1 MANGLLSPVER
12 QTKEV
17 FGMVPMKERLAL
29 LPRYSKDQGLIAPQF
44 IYELAKAVST
54 PVTAAQGY
62 EVSPEEAINV
72 AAAGMGG
79 SSIGTAP
86 KGSLKSGLF
95 RQGAFDPR
103 FDPRKLEQE
112 RLRSLTTV
120 VDPTA
125 SNQIPTVD
133 LSQFAGRPFITSM
146 SDRTAAGGNLK
157 EIKGVKLDRPIGLLG
172 GQDYMFYNPGQVWA
186 SGQNPV
192 KQIMQNAQVI
202 KEVTGQNPL
211 YIPWRMAPSGG
222 DFATMTG
229 ETMLSYANSALNK
242 KEKTK
247 VDKEIKKFIPDWSG
261 LASDKSV
268 EQFRGA
274 PDSARKALKNA
285 LDTNFRNTGG
295 LSIGEARLAVADPKQ
310 LMGADA
316 GIMNVGEIFAGS
328 PIVAVSGH
336 PSYPRGVP
344 GQGLGRLQ
352 ENRTIFELLP
362 QVVRERGIA
371 DPTKP
376 SQADIRAMQ
385 MKPYAGVIDDKLL
398 KALGY

>member
-1 MANGLLSPVER
+1 MAEGLLSPVEH

-17 FGMVPMKERLAL
+17 FGMVPMKERLSL
-29 LPRYSKDQGLIAPQF
+29 LPRYSKTQGLIAPEL

-54 PVTAAQGY
+54 PITAAKGY
-62 EVSPEEAINV
+62 AVSPEEAINV
-72 AAAGMGG
+72 GMAGVGG

-86 KGSLKSGLF
+86 KGALKSGLI
-95 RQGAFDPR
+95 REGKFDPR

-120 VDPTA
+120 VDPTG
-125 SNQIPTVD
+125 SNQVPIVD
-133 LSQFAGRPFITSM
+133 LTQFAGRPFITSM
-146 SDRTAAGGNLK
+146 SDRTAAGGKLV
-157 EIKGVKLDRPIGLLG
+157 EVKGVKLEKPVGLLG
-172 GQDYMFYNPGQVWA
+172 GQDYMFNNPGRVWA
-186 SGQNPV
+186 ANSAPAT
-192 KQIMQNAQVI
+192 QIMRNAQVI

-211 YIPWRMAPSGG
+211 FMGWRMAPTGG
-222 DFATMTG
+222 DFTTMTG
-229 ETMLSYANSALNK
+229 ETMLSYANSALSK

-261 LASDKSV
+261 LASDQSV

-310 LMGADA
+310 LMSADA
-316 GIMNVGEIFAGS
+316 GIMNVGEIFANK
-328 PIVAVSGH
+328 PIVASFH
-336 PSYPRGVP
+336 PAYSKGIP

-362 QVVRERGIA
+362 QVVKERGIV
-371 DPTKP
+371 DPKNP
-376 SQADIRAMQ
+376 SAADIRALQ
-385 MKPYAGVIDDKLL
+385 MKPYAGMLDDKLL

>member
-1 MANGLLSPVER
+1 MADGLLSNVLGAVDRKKQEVKAGLGLLADNPQEWAAQATARYFPTKEEER
-12 QTKEV
+12 QFRMVKE
-17 FGMVPMKERLAL
+17 
-29 LPRYSKDQGLIAPQF
+29 
-44 IYELAKAVST
+44 
-54 PVTAAQGY
+54 
-62 EVSPEEAINV
+62 
-72 AAAGMGG
+72 MGG
-79 SSIGTAP
+79 DITQTPYYQKVFDLTQFQGSIKSPIGTA
-86 KGSLKSGLF
+86 SGLF
-95 RQGAFDPR
+95 RQGEFDPR

-112 RLRSLTTV
+112 RLRALTTV
-120 VDPTA
+120 VNPTS
-125 SNQIPTVD
+125 SNQIPVVD
-133 LSQFAGRPFITSM
+133 LTQFAGRPFITSM
-146 SDRTAAGGNLK
+146 SDRTAAGGKLT

-186 SGQNPV
+186 SGKNPV
-192 KQIMQNAQVI
+192 NQIMQNAQVI

-211 YIPWRMAPSGG
+211 YLPWRMAPSGG

-229 ETMLSYANSALNK
+229 ETMLSYANSALSK
-242 KEKTK
+242 AEKTK
-247 VDKEIKKFIPDWSG
+247 VNKEIKKFIPEWSG
-261 LASDKSV
+261 LASNQSV
-268 EQFRGA
+268 EQFRNA
-274 PDSARKALKNA
+274 PDSVRKALKNA

-295 LSIGEARLAVADPKQ
+295 LSIGEARLAVADPRQ
-310 LMGADA
+310 LVAADA

-362 QVVRERGIA
+362 QVVRERGIV

-376 SQADIRAMQ
+376 SQTDIRALM
-385 MKPYAGVIDDKLL
+385 MKPYAGIIDDKLL

>member
-1 MANGLLSPVER
+1 MAEGLLSPVER

-17 FGMVPMKERLAL
+17 FGMVPMKERLSL
-29 LPRYSKDQGLIAPQF
+29 LPRYSKNQGLIAPEF

-54 PVTAAQGY
+54 PITAAKGY
-62 EVSPEEAINV
+62 AVSPEEAINV
-72 AAAGMGG
+72 GMAGVGG

-86 KGSLKSGLF
+86 KGALKSGLF
-95 RQGAFDPR
+95 REGKFDPR

-120 VDPTA
+120 VNPTS
-125 SNQIPTVD
+125 SNQVPIVD
-133 LSQFAGRPFITSM
+133 LTQFAGRPFITSM
-146 SDRTAAGGNLK
+146 SDRTAAGGNLVQV
-157 EIKGVKLDRPIGLLG
+157 KGVKLDRPVGLLG
-172 GQDYMFYNPGQVWA
+172 GQDYMFNNPGQVWA
-186 SGQNPV
+186 SGQQPV

-229 ETMLSYANSALNK
+229 ETMLSYANSALSK

-316 GIMNVGEIFAGS
+316 GIMNIGEIFAGS

-336 PSYPRGVP
+336 PSYPKGVP

-376 SQADIRAMQ
+376 AQTDIRALQ
-385 MKPYAGVIDDKLL
+385 MKPYAGVIDDRLL